1 MQVDSIQICP
11 VKGEQVI
18 LKLTGCFAL
27 NQMVEVEV
35 KVGMNEQLLCWE
47 QDWGANFVMGE

>member
-18 LKLTGCFAL
+18 LKLTGCFGK
-27 NQMVEVEV
+27 NQMVFAEV